1 MALNI
6 LKYCKPFMLTLAICV
21 GLCCQSSAFAQE
33 KNDPR
38 GSDELANPGTVAMT
52 TPFTNDILRGTYS
65 FVDLVSTIAGTF
77 GTLTFDGSGHC
88 TGRGMGNTLIF
99 TDAGTL
105 GSMVFQYSFTGTYSV
120 NADGTGSAN
129 FVANLPGGATKSTA
143 YDFVIIQNGKDKER
157 GKTVAFQLTAVQRER
172 DGFTASFGI
181 SNLVR
186 FTEQ

>member
-6 LKYCKPFMLTLAICV
+6 LKYCKPFMLTLALSIC
-21 GLCCQSSAFAQE
+21 LSCQSSVFAQE
-33 KNDPR
+33 KNNSR
-38 GSDELANPGTVAMT
+38 GVDESANIGAAAMT
-52 TPFTNDILRGTYS
+52 TPFTNDLLRGTYS
-65 FVDLVSTIAGTF
+65 FIDLVSTLAGSF

-129 FVANLPGGATKSTA
+129 FVANLPGGGTKSTA

-157 GKTVAFQLTAVQRER
+157 GKTVAIEIRAVQRER
-172 DGFTASFGI
+172 DGITASFGI
-181 SNLVR
+181 TNLIR
-186 FTEQ
+186 FAEQ